1 MDILVIAI
9 LIFAIVLL
17 VLVVANVPVSQ
28 KALNI
33 LFLLMIVLL
42 CVNGAGW
49 IHIRG

>member
-1 MDILVIAI
+1 MDIIVIAI
-9 LIFAIVLL
+9 MVFALMLL

-42 CVNGAGW
+42 CINSAGW
-49 IHIRG
+49 IHIR